1 MSMSLYSVFAF
12 LQRIYISRKTYSF
25 TRSPDA
31 EHYTHKN
38 TNMAMISVSACQFLL
53 WCRSLLSDS
62 LYSRKEQLPCIHTR
76 RKHRISIL
84 SCTQWPNSGD
94 RDLLT
99 WTEQNTTHNRF
110 LSHLFSPG
118 LRYGWLLNQLNYLNL
133 YLYSVLDGW
142 DLNQKSVVLKPDAD
156 RTNLKLVI

>member
-84 SCTQWPNSGD
+84 SCTQWPNSGA

-99 WTEQNTTHNRF
+99 WTEQDTTHSFF

-118 LRYGWLLNQLNYLNL
+118 LIEGWVTAQPTKL
-133 YLYSVLDGW
+133 SVSVPVFCTRWVGL
-142 DLNQKSVVLKPDAD
+142 KSEVGGA
-156 RTNLKLVI
+156 